1 MTVLGL
7 TGFFQA
13 LNSQF
18 LIHTNCDL
26 GFSPVSYP
34 AVHIVYTG
42 GDGSQLAAAL
52 LSTVPTGFSAS
63 NI

>member
-18 LIHTNCDL
+18 LIHSNCDL
-26 GFSPVSYP
+26 GFSPVFYP
-34 AVHIVYTG
+34 AVHTVYTE
-42 GDGSQLAAAL
+42 GDGNQSAAAL
-52 LSTVPTGFSAS
+52 LSTVPTRFSAS